1 MSLTEDIFNKFSAG
15 RTPNQQ
21 DFNAGKFFLLL
32 QDPFGFWCN
41 YHAPKEEAVKE
52 ENLYEDLRSKTD
64 RDIRDTWIHEH
75 CATTIVINAS
85 SEEDR
90 FKQTLQAMAQGIE
103 GIIGA
108 NLWDLTENIG
118 CYGGVNLLKKVP
130 QGQSVFGPYH
140 YQIVQLKRAGSMKEH
155 YAMQTALLGS
165 ILNKIQNYQEEKAL
179 FIFKKKE
186 QTLDCVRLQPK
197 VQKHLQEWQAIKEGS
212 LVPETAKPPKAALS
226 PWRVYAN
233 KYVLEKKDIVLLPH
247 LNSAQRVILRQNNI
261 NTYEDVV
268 SAGLQKIKE
277 LLYDP
282 EHKSNID
289 VDVFYHA
296 LAYHYNKP
304 ILRQKGLFPLP
315 QKERNLYFDFETTE
329 TFTKDTRSFVYL
341 IGVWDKE
348 AGKFVSFVAKN
359 EEEEEKIFKQ
369 FADYMGEEGKVAL
382 YHWTEYEV
390 KKMKELCS
398 KYPSISQDLQ
408 KLISACIDLK
418 VVMEKAFYFP
428 SPSLSLK
435 AAAPAF
441 GFKWRQTDCG
451 AMDSMVYF
459 TKWLKEGDETLL
471 NKVLMYN
478 EDDCLAMLYIED
490 FLKQT
495 DIIEVKQ
502 DGNEDI
508 KSNTI

>member
-1 MSLTEDIFNKFSAG
+1 MSLTEDIFNKVSAG
-15 RTPNQQ
+15 RTPNQN

-32 QDPFGFWCN
+32 KDPFGLWCN

-52 ENLYEDLRSKTD
+52 DNLYEDLRSKTD
-64 RDIRDTWIHEH
+64 RDIRDIWIHEH
-75 CATTIVINAS
+75 CKTTIVINAP
-85 SEEDR
+85 SEEER
-90 FKQTLQAMAQGIE
+90 FKQTLNAMEQGIE

-108 NLWDLTENIG
+108 NLWDLRGEIG
-118 CYGGVNLLKKVP
+118 CYGGVNLLKKIP
-130 QGQSVFGPYH
+130 QGKSVFGDYH

-155 YAMQTALLGS
+155 YAMQTALLSS
-165 ILNKIQNYQEEKAL
+165 ILDKIQNCHEPKSL
-179 FIFKKKE
+179 FIFKSKE
-186 QTLDCVRLQPK
+186 QILDYTKLQEK
-197 VQKHLQEWQAIKEGS
+197 VQRYLHKWRSIKEGS
-212 LVPETAKPPKAALS
+212 LVPEAAKPPKAALS

-233 KYVLEKKDIVLLPH
+233 KYVFEKKDLVLLPH
-247 LNSAQRVILRQNNI
+247 LNSAQRIILRENKI
-261 NTYEDVV
+261 NTYEDIVN
-268 SAGLQKIKE
+268 AGFDKIKE
-277 LLYDP
+277 LLFDP
-282 EHKSNID
+282 EHKSNITED
-289 VDVFYHA
+289 VYYHA

-304 ILRQKGLFPLP
+304 VLRQKGVFPLP
-315 QKERNLYFDFETTE
+315 PKERNLYFDFETTE

-348 AGKFVSFVAKN
+348 EGKFVSFVAKN
-359 EEEEEKIFKQ
+359 EAEEEKIFKQ
-369 FADYMGEEGKVAL
+369 FADYMGDPKKAVL

-398 KYPSISQDLQ
+398 KYPAISEDLK
-408 KLISACIDLK
+408 KLISTCIDLK
-418 VVMEKAFYFP
+418 IVMEKAFYFP

-441 GFKWRQTDCG
+441 GFRWRQDDCG

-478 EDDCLAMLYIED
+478 EDDCRAMLYIED

-495 DIIEVKQ
+495 EIIEVKN
-502 DGNEDI
+502 D
-508 KSNTI
+508 

>member
-1 MSLTEDIFNKFSAG
+1 MSLVEDIFSKFSAG

-32 QDPFGFWCN
+32 KDPFGLWCN

-52 ENLYEDLRSKTD
+52 DNLYEDLRSKTD
-64 RDIRDTWIHEH
+64 RDIRDSWIHEH
-75 CATTIVINAS
+75 CATTTIINAS
-85 SEEDR
+85 SEAER
-90 FKQTLQAMAQGIE
+90 FKQTLEAMAQGVE

-108 NLWDLTENIG
+108 NIWDLSENIG
-118 CYGGVNLLKKVP
+118 CYGSVNLLKKVP
-130 QGQSVFGPYH
+130 HGQSVFGPYH

-155 YAMQTALLGS
+155 YAMQTALLSS
-165 ILNKIQNYQEEKAL
+165 ILNKIQNYQEPKAL
-179 FIFKKKE
+179 FIFKSKE
-186 QTLDCVRLQPK
+186 QMLDCERLQER
-197 VQKHLQEWQAIKEGS
+197 VRKHLLEWQAIKEGS
-212 LVPETAKPPKAALS
+212 LVPEAEKPPKAALS

-233 KYVLEKKDIVLLPH
+233 KYVSDKKDLVLLPH
-247 LNSAQRVILRQNNI
+247 LNSAQRAILRKNKI
-261 NTYEDVV
+261 NTYEEVV
-268 SAGLQKIKE
+268 NIGLDKIKE
-277 LLYDP
+277 LLFDP
-282 EHKSNID
+282 DHKSNIAED
-289 VDVFYHA
+289 VYYHA

-315 QKERNLYFDFETTE
+315 PKERNLYFDFETTE

-348 AGKFVSFVAKN
+348 AGKFVSFVAKS
-359 EEEEEKIFKQ
+359 EAEEEKIFKE
-369 FADYMGEEGKVAL
+369 FADYMGEPQKAAL

-398 KYPSISQDLQ
+398 KYPAISEDLQ
-408 KLISACIDLK
+408 KLISACVDLK

-441 GFKWRQTDCG
+441 GFHWRQDDCG

-459 TKWLKEGDETLL
+459 TRWLSEGDQALL

-478 EDDCLAMLYIED
+478 EDDCVAMLHIENY
-490 FLKQT
+490 LRQT
-495 DIIEVKQ
+495 EIIEVK
-502 DGNEDI
+502 
-508 KSNTI
+508 

>member
-1 MSLTEDIFNKFSAG
+1 MSLIEEVFNKFSAG
-15 RTPNQQ
+15 RMPTQQ

-32 QDPFGFWCN
+32 QDPFGLWCN
-41 YHAPKEEAVKE
+41 YHAPKEAAVKE

-64 RDIRDTWIHEH
+64 RDIRDTWIHQH
-75 CATTIVINAS
+75 CATTVVINAS
-85 SEEDR
+85 SEIER
-90 FKQTLQAMAQGIE
+90 FKQTLQAMAQGVE

-108 NLWDLTENIG
+108 NLCDFTEPIG

-130 QGQSVFGPYH
+130 QGQSIFGPYH

-155 YAMQTALLGS
+155 YALQTALLDF
-165 ILNKIQNYQEEKAL
+165 ILSKIQGYQEDKAL

-186 QTLDCVRLQPK
+186 QTLDCQRLK
-197 VQKHLQEWQAIKEGS
+197 ERVQKHLAEWQAIKEGS
-212 LVPETAKPPKAALS
+212 LVPETSKPPKAALS
-226 PWRVYAN
+226 PWRRYAN
-233 KYVLEKKDIVLLPH
+233 KYIFEKKDIVLLPH
-247 LNSAQRVILRQNNI
+247 LNSVQRTLLRQHNI
-261 NTYEDVV
+261 NTYEDVFV
-268 SAGLQKIKE
+268 AGLAKIKE

-282 EHKSNID
+282 DHKSNIAED
-289 VDVFYHA
+289 VYYHA

-304 ILRQKGLFPLP
+304 VLRQKGHFPLP
-315 QKERNLYFDFETTE
+315 PKERNLYFDFETTE
-329 TFTKDTRSFVYL
+329 TFTKEARSFVYL

-348 AGKFVSFVAKN
+348 EGKFVSFVAKS
-359 EEEEEKIFKQ
+359 EEEEEKIFKD
-369 FADYMGEEGKVAL
+369 FAGYMGDAQKAHL

-398 KYPSISQDLQ
+398 KYPAISQDLH
-408 KLISACIDLK
+408 KLISACVDLK
-418 VVMEKAFYFP
+418 IVMEKAFYFP

-441 GFKWRQTDCG
+441 GFKWRQDDCG

-459 TKWLKEGDETLL
+459 TRWLKEGDNSLL
-471 NKVLMYN
+471 AKVLMYN

-495 DIIEVKQ
+495 EIIEVKQ
-502 DGNEDI
+502 ND
-508 KSNTI
+508 

>member
-1 MSLTEDIFNKFSAG
+1 MSLVEDIFNKFSAG
-15 RTPNQQ
+15 KTPSQQ

-32 QDPFGFWCN
+32 KDPFGLWCT

-52 ENLYEDLRSKTD
+52 DNLYEDLRSKTD
-64 RDIRDTWIHEH
+64 RDIRDIWIHDH
-75 CATTIVINAS
+75 CSTTIIINAP
-85 SEEDR
+85 SEKER
-90 FKQTLQAMAQGIE
+90 FKQTLQAMEQGVE

-108 NLWDLTENIG
+108 NLWDLSRSIG

-130 QGQSVFGPYH
+130 QGQSVFGAYH

-155 YAMQTALLGS
+155 YAMQTALLSS
-165 ILNKIQNYQEEKAL
+165 ILNKIQNYQEPKAL
-179 FIFKKKE
+179 FIFKNKE
-186 QTLDCVRLQPK
+186 QILDCARLQEK
-197 VQKHLQEWQAIKEGS
+197 VEKHLSDWQAIKEGS
-212 LVPETAKPPKAALS
+212 AVPEASKPPKAALS

-233 KYVLEKKDIVLLPH
+233 KYVFDKKDLVLLPH
-247 LNSAQRVILRQNNI
+247 LNSAQRAILRQNNI
-261 NTYEDVV
+261 NTYENVF
-268 SAGLQKIKE
+268 SAGLERIKE
-277 LLYDP
+277 LLFDP
-282 EHKSNID
+282 DHKSNIAED
-289 VDVFYHA
+289 VYYHA
-296 LAYHYNKP
+296 LAYHLNKP

-315 QKERNLYFDFETTE
+315 VKQRNLYFDFETTE
-329 TFTKDTRSFVYL
+329 TFTKDSRSFVYL

-348 AGKFVSFVAKN
+348 LGKFVSFVAKS
-359 EEEEEKIFKQ
+359 EDEEEKIFKQ
-369 FADYMGEEGKVAL
+369 FADYMGDPKNAAL

-398 KYPSISQDLQ
+398 KYPAISEDLQ

-435 AAAPAF
+435 AAAPTF
-441 GFKWRQTDCG
+441 GFKWRQDDCG

-459 TKWLKEGDETLL
+459 TKWLKEGDENLL

-478 EDDCLAMLYIED
+478 EDDCRAMLYIED

-495 DIIEVKQ
+495 EIIEVKQ
-502 DGNEDI
+502 ND
-508 KSNTI
+508 

>member
-1 MSLTEDIFNKFSAG
+1 MSSVEDIFNKFSAG

-32 QDPFGFWCN
+32 QDPFGLWCN

-52 ENLYEDLRSKTD
+52 NNLYEDLRSKTD
-64 RDIRDTWIHEH
+64 RDIRDSWIHEH
-75 CATTIVINAS
+75 CATTTIINAS
-85 SEEDR
+85 SDADR
-90 FKQTLQAMAQGIE
+90 FKQTLEAMAQGVE

-108 NLWDLTENIG
+108 HLWDLSADIS
-118 CYGGVNLLKKVP
+118 CYGSVNLLKKVP

-165 ILNKIQNYQEEKAL
+165 ILNKIQNYQEPKAL
-179 FIFKKKE
+179 FIFKSKE
-186 QTLDCVRLQPK
+186 QMLDCARLEERVK
-197 VQKHLQEWQAIKEGS
+197 KHLSDWKAIKEGS

-233 KYVLEKKDIVLLPH
+233 KYVFDKKDLVLLPH
-247 LNSAQRVILRQNNI
+247 LNSAQRAILRENKI
-261 NTYEDVV
+261 NTYEEVV
-268 SAGLQKIKE
+268 NSGLDKVKE
-277 LLYDP
+277 LLFDP
-282 EHKSNID
+282 EHKSNIAED
-289 VDVFYHA
+289 IYYHA

-315 QKERNLYFDFETTE
+315 PKERNLYFDFETTE
-329 TFTKDTRSFVYL
+329 TFTKDARSFVYL

-348 AGKFVSFVAKN
+348 ASKFVSFVAKSEA
-359 EEEEEKIFKQ
+359 EEERIFKE
-369 FADYMGEEGKVAL
+369 FADYMGDPKKAAL
-382 YHWTEYEV
+382 YHWTEYEI

-398 KYPSISQDLQ
+398 KYPSISEDLQ
-408 KLISACIDLK
+408 KLVSACIDLK

-441 GFKWRQTDCG
+441 GFKWRQNDCG

-459 TKWLKEGDETLL
+459 TKWLSEGDENLL

-495 DIIEVKQ
+495 EIIEVKQ
-502 DGNEDI
+502 ND
-508 KSNTI
+508 

>member
-1 MSLTEDIFNKFSAG
+1 MSVAEDIFTKYSAG
-15 RTPNQQ
+15 RIPSHE
-21 DFNAGKFFLLL
+21 DFNAGRFFLLL
-32 QDPFGFWCN
+32 QDPFGLWCN

-52 ENLYEDLRSKTD
+52 DNLYEDLRSKTD
-64 RDIRDTWIHEH
+64 RTIRDGWIKEH
-75 CATTIVINAS
+75 CATTIVINGS
-85 SEEDR
+85 SEEER
-90 FKQTLQAMAQGIE
+90 FKQTLQAMQDGIE

-108 NLWDLTENIG
+108 NLWDLTGSIG

-130 QGQSVFGPYH
+130 EGQSVFGPYH

-155 YAMQTALLGS
+155 YAMQTALLNF
-165 ILNKIQNYQEEKAL
+165 ILNKIQDYQNPKAL
-179 FIFKKKE
+179 FIFRSKE
-186 QTLDCVRLQPK
+186 QTLDCKRLEPK
-197 VQKHLQEWQAIKEGS
+197 VQKYLQDWQAIKEGS
-212 LVPETAKPPKAALS
+212 LVPEAAKPPKAALS
-226 PWRVYAN
+226 PWRVWAN
-233 KYVLEKKDIVLLPH
+233 KYVFDKKDIILLPH
-247 LNSAQRVILRQNNI
+247 LNAAQRAILRQNNI

-268 SAGLQKIKE
+268 AAGLNKIKE

-282 EHKSNID
+282 EHKTDID
-289 VDVFYHA
+289 MDVYYHA

-315 QKERNLYFDFETTE
+315 PKERNLYFDFETTE
-329 TFTKDTRSFVYL
+329 TFTKETRSFVYL
-341 IGVWDKE
+341 IGIWDKE
-348 AGKFVSFVAKN
+348 AGKFVSFVAKS

-369 FADYMGEEGKVAL
+369 FADYMGDPKKTAL

-390 KKMKELCS
+390 KKMKDLCS
-398 KYPSISQDLQ
+398 KYPAISEDLQ
-408 KLISACIDLK
+408 KLISVCVDLK

-459 TKWLKEGDETLL
+459 TKWLKGGEDFLL
-471 NKVLMYN
+471 AKVLMYN
-478 EDDCLAMLYIED
+478 EDDCLAMLFIED

-495 DIIEVKQ
+495 EILEVKY
-502 DGNEDI
+502 DN
-508 KSNTI
+508 

>member
-1 MSLTEDIFNKFSAG
+1 MSLVEDIFSKFSAG

-32 QDPFGFWCN
+32 KDPFGLWCN

-52 ENLYEDLRSKTD
+52 DNLYEDLRSKTD
-64 RDIRDTWIHEH
+64 RDIRDSWIHEH
-75 CATTIVINAS
+75 CATTTIINAS
-85 SEEDR
+85 SEAER
-90 FKQTLQAMAQGIE
+90 FKQTLDAMAQGVE

-108 NLWDLTENIG
+108 NIWDLSENIG
-118 CYGGVNLLKKVP
+118 CYGSVNLLKKVP

-155 YAMQTALLGS
+155 YAMQTALLSS
-165 ILNKIQNYQEEKAL
+165 ILNKIQNYQEPKAL
-179 FIFKKKE
+179 FIFKSKE
-186 QTLDCVRLQPK
+186 QMLDCERLQER
-197 VQKHLQEWQAIKEGS
+197 VRKHLLEWQAIKEGS
-212 LVPETAKPPKAALS
+212 LVPEAEKPPKAALS

-233 KYVLEKKDIVLLPH
+233 KYVFDKKDLVLLPH
-247 LNSAQRVILRQNNI
+247 LNSAQRAILRENKI
-261 NTYEDVV
+261 NTYEEVV
-268 SAGLQKIKE
+268 NIGLDKIKE
-277 LLYDP
+277 LLFDP
-282 EHKSNID
+282 DHKSNIAED
-289 VDVFYHA
+289 VYYHA

-315 QKERNLYFDFETTE
+315 PKERNLYFDFETTE

-348 AGKFVSFVAKN
+348 AGKFVSFVAKS
-359 EEEEEKIFKQ
+359 EAEEEKIFKE
-369 FADYMGEEGKVAL
+369 FANYMGEPQKAAL

-398 KYPSISQDLQ
+398 KYPAISEDLQ

-441 GFKWRQTDCG
+441 GFHWRQDDCG

-459 TKWLKEGDETLL
+459 TKWLTEGDENLL
-471 NKVLMYN
+471 SKVLMYN
-478 EDDCLAMLYIED
+478 EDDCIAMLYIENY
-490 FLKQT
+490 LKQT
-495 DIIEVKQ
+495 EIIEVK
-502 DGNEDI
+502 
-508 KSNTI
+508 

>member
-1 MSLTEDIFNKFSAG
+1 MSLVEDIFDKFSAG
-15 RTPNQQ
+15 RTPSQQ

-32 QDPFGFWCN
+32 QDPFGLWCN

-52 ENLYEDLRSKTD
+52 DNLYEDLRSKTD
-64 RDIRDTWIHEH
+64 RDIRDSWIHEH
-75 CATTIVINAS
+75 CATTTIINAS
-85 SEEDR
+85 SEAER
-90 FKQTLQAMAQGIE
+90 FKQTLEAMAQGVE

-108 NLWDLTENIG
+108 NLWDLSGEFG
-118 CYGGVNLLKKVP
+118 CYGSVNLLKKVP

-155 YAMQTALLGS
+155 YAMQTALLCS
-165 ILNKIQNYQEEKAL
+165 ILNKIQNYQEPKAL
-179 FIFKKKE
+179 FIFKSKE
-186 QTLDCVRLQPK
+186 QMLDCIRLEERVK
-197 VQKHLQEWQAIKEGS
+197 KHLLEWQAIKEGS
-212 LVPETAKPPKAALS
+212 FVPETEKPPKAALS

-233 KYVLEKKDIVLLPH
+233 KYVFDKKDLVLLPH
-247 LNSAQRVILRQNNI
+247 LNSAQRAILRENKI
-261 NTYEDVV
+261 NTYEDVFN
-268 SAGLQKIKE
+268 AGLDKIKE
-277 LLYDP
+277 LLFDP
-282 EHKSNID
+282 DHKSNIAQD
-289 VDVFYHA
+289 VYYHA

-315 QKERNLYFDFETTE
+315 PKERNLYFDFETTE

-348 AGKFVSFVAKN
+348 AGKFVSFIAKS
-359 EEEEEKIFKQ
+359 EAEEEKIFKE
-369 FADYMGEEGKVAL
+369 FADYMGEPQKAAL

-398 KYPSISQDLQ
+398 KYPAISEDLQ
-408 KLISACIDLK
+408 KLISACVDLK

-441 GFKWRQTDCG
+441 GFHWRQDDCG

-459 TKWLKEGDETLL
+459 TKWLTEGDENLL
-471 NKVLMYN
+471 SKVLMYN
-478 EDDCLAMLYIED
+478 EDDCIAMLYIED
-490 FLKQT
+490 YLKQT
-495 DIIEVKQ
+495 EIIEVK
-502 DGNEDI
+502 
-508 KSNTI
+508 